1 VRSGGGLAGAAA
13 PVDADVLRQELRQG
27 LEKHLKAHPFGGATC
42 PIRRNTLP
50 ARVPAVRVGLVVV
63 RVLLVS

>member
-1 VRSGGGLAGAAA
+1 MLLHPLTLLCCGKSFDKVC
-13 PVDADVLRQELRQG
+13 
-27 LEKHLKAHPFGGATC
+27 LEKHLKAHPIWGATC
-42 PIRRNTLP
+42 PICRNALP